1 LKKRLQSIRIDK
13 KTGGSTLSENQ
24 DKKTGTQT
32 NLEKAITGAP
42 KNFMIPFLLLS
53 LRNWNL
59 HGYKL
64 IQQLMSFGFTSVD
77 QGNVYRTL
85 RQLEKDNL
93 IKSEWDTSSD
103 GPARRIYSITDAGE
117 QYLKMWASSLEQY
130 QNMLNSFFTMYT
142 DMFFPFSTSSKQ
154 QKDES
159 QKDKK

>member
-1 LKKRLQSIRIDK
+1 
-13 KTGGSTLSENQ
+13 LSENQ
-24 DKKTGTQT
+24 KEKNGTPN
-32 NLEKAITGAP
+32 NLEKSISGAP
-42 KNFMIPFLLLS
+42 KNFMIPFLLLC

-64 IQQLMSFGFTSVD
+64 IQQLMSFGFTSID

-103 GPARRIYSITDAGE
+103 GPARRIYSITEAGE

-142 DMFFPFSTSSKQ
+142 DMLFPFSSSSKK
-154 QKDES
+154 QKDDPA
-159 QKDKK
+159 KDNK